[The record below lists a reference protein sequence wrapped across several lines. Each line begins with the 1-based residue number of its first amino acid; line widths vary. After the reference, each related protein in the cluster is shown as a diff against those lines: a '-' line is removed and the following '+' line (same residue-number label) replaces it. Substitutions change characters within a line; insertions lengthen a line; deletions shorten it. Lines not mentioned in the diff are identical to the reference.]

1 MARWLVPERRRG
13 REILDDPAVAP
24 QVVRQSLAD
33 VARANALFGG
43 RRAVCRELA
52 RLFAR
57 ASGTSLTLL
66 DVGTG
71 YGDVPAA
78 ARTLARGAGVRLQ
91 TYALESSPV
100 LATSARSPDLPMV
113 RGTALA
119 LPFRDRSVDIVICSQ
134 VLHHFEDCLASTL
147 LRELDRVA
155 RMAVIVSDL
164 RRSWIAAAGIWLA
177 SWPLRFH
184 PVSRHDGV
192 VSVLRGYTVPELRML
207 VECATGRRAATRA
220 RAGFRIASAWSP
232 TEV

>member
-1 MARWLVPERRRG
+1 MWLVPRRRRG
-13 REILDDPAVAP
+13 REILDDPSTAP
-24 QVVRQSLAD
+24 SVVRRSLAD

-52 RLFAR
+52 KLFAR
-57 ASGTSLTLL
+57 ATGSSLTML

-78 ARTLARGAGVRLQ
+78 ARRLAHEAGVRLR
-91 TYALESSPV
+91 TFGLEVSRV
-100 LATSARSPDLPMV
+100 LAVSGRSPELPMV
-113 RGTALA
+113 QGTALA

-134 VLHHFEDCLASTL
+134 LLHHFEDSTAGAI
-147 LRELDRVA
+147 LREMDRVA
-155 RMAVIVSDL
+155 ARAVIVSDL
-164 RRSWIAAAGIWLA
+164 RRSWLAAAGIWLA

-192 VSVLRGYTVPELRML
+192 VSVLRGYTVPELRTL
-207 VECATGRRAATRA
+207 VERATGRCARTRA
-220 RAGFRIASAWSP
+220 SAGFRIATAWSS